1 MHVIGYI
8 SSLLFFSKFSMLSC
22 TVLIPMW
29 HYNILFSYVY
39 PLNLPKGQASI
50 MFIIISQQVAQSLPY
65 SSCLLRFA
73 LKSTK

>member
-8 SSLLFFSKFSMLSC
+8 SSLLCFPKLYMLSC

-29 HYNILFSYVY
+29 HYNILFSYIY
-39 PLNLPKGQASI
+39 TPNLPKGQASI
-50 MFIIISQQVAQSLPY
+50 MFIIISQQVAQNLPY
-65 SSCLLRFA
+65 SSCLLTFA